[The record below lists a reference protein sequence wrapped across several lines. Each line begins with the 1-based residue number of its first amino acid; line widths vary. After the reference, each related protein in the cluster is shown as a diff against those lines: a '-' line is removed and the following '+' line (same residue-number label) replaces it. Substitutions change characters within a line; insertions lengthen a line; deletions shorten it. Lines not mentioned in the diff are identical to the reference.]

1 MPIKFKLL
9 RNLQALVIE
18 DSSSAKSVGTIKVD
32 DNVFLEKEFS
42 LPLASDTPLL
52 LVVVHNP
59 RERVRRY
66 LIQRDKLVNSAKV
79 LTRKNVL
86 DGWHEVAAAKVLQ
99 Y

>member
-9 RNLQALVIE
+9 RNLQALVIDD
-18 DSSSAKSVGTIKVD
+18 DSTANSVGTVKVE

-42 LPLASDTPLL
+42 LDCDTPLL
-52 LVVVHNP
+52 LVRVDNP

-66 LIQRDKLVNSAKV
+66 VIQRDKLVNSARV

-86 DGWHEVAAAKVLQ
+86 DDWEEVAAAKVLQ

>member
-1 MPIKFKLL
+1 MPIKFELL

-18 DSSSAKSVGTIKVD
+18 DDSTAKSVGTIATK

-42 LPLASDTPLL
+42 LDCDTPLL
-52 LVVVHNP
+52 LLYVHNP

-66 LIQRDKLVNSAKV
+66 VIQRDKLVNNARV

-86 DGWHEVAAAKVLQ
+86 DDWEEVAAAKVLK

>member
-9 RNLQALVIE
+9 RNLQVLVIE
-18 DSSSAKSVGTIKVD
+18 DSSTAKSVGTVKVD
-32 DNVFLEKEFS
+32 DNLFLEKEFF
-42 LPLASDTPLL
+42 LDCDTPLL
-52 LVVVHNP
+52 LVYVHNP

-66 LIQRDKLVNSAKV
+66 LIQRDKLVNNSRV

-86 DGWHEVAAAKVLQ
+86 DDWEELAAAKVLQ